1 MKKKILI
8 GSGAFILGA
17 VIVIASIKG
26 SGTKGESVYA
36 ELAKSRNIQAIVTA
50 TGEVDPKVKVNI
62 SAHIVGK
69 IERLYFKEGD
79 MVRKGQKLVD
89 LEKFAY
95 QAQYDRARAA
105 LSNSNIEVI
114 RAQAGMATAD
124 AAYKRAVNLQR
135 QGIQAQELFDRSRQD
150 YQNAQAAYGSAQ
162 EGVLQAQA
170 LLQQAKTD
178 LDRTTIVSPIDGKA
192 VELNAHEGEVV
203 VTGTMNNAASVIA
216 VIADLSEIL
225 VEAEVGETEVT
236 GIKVEQ
242 KAKVHVD
249 AVPDKEYEG
258 HVVEIGSSAS
268 ARQTGGAGLR
278 YFKVK
283 VQFDNPDD
291 RLRPGMTSQVS
302 IITTTAPTALSVPIQ
317 SVVERVPPSLK
328 KSSSKGGAEE
338 EDENAPKRKYVFI
351 VKDGK
356 AVMSEVKT
364 GVSDATHVSIESGL
378 KATDQVVTG
387 PFRILKKLKDGDQV
401 EITKEEKKP
410 QSEKS

>member
-8 GSGAFILGA
+8 AAGAFVLIA
-17 VIVIASIKG
+17 VIVLASIKG
-26 SGTKGESVYA
+26 GGTKGEKVYV
-36 ELAKSRNIQAIVTA
+36 EPVKPRNIQAVVTA
-50 TGEVDPKVKVNI
+50 PGEVDPKVKVNI

-69 IERLYFKEGD
+69 IERLYFQEGD
-79 MVRKGQKLVD
+79 MVRKGQKLVE

-105 LSNSNIEVI
+105 LSNSNIEVT
-114 RAQAGMATAD
+114 RAKAAMATAD
-124 AAYKRAVNLQR
+124 SAYKRAVNLER

-150 YQNAQAAYGSAQ
+150 YQNAQAAYGSAE
-162 EGVLQAQA
+162 EGVRQAQA
-170 LLQQAKTD
+170 LLQQARTD

-225 VEAEVGETEVT
+225 VEAEVAETEVT
-236 GIKVEQ
+236 GIKVGQ

-249 AVPDKEYEG
+249 AVQDKEYDG
-258 HVVEIGSSAS
+258 HVVEIGSSA
-268 ARQTGGAGLR
+268 AVRQTGGTGLR

-283 VQFDNPDD
+283 VQFDNPDE

-302 IITTTAPTALSVPIQ
+302 ITTTTAPSALSVPIQ
-317 SVVERVPPSLK
+317 SVVERTSKKPPSDD
-328 KSSSKGGAEE
+328 
-338 EDENAPKRKYVFI
+338 EDENAPKHKYVFV

-364 GVSDATHVSIESGL
+364 GVSDATHVSVDSGL

-387 PFRILKKLKDGDQV
+387 PFRILKKLKDGDKV
-401 EITKEEKKP
+401 EVTKEEKKT